1 MPRTVDPVRR
11 EQLLAAAVDYAIDH
25 GLADLTLRPLA
36 EALGVLPNSLVHH
49 FGSKDE
55 LLTAILN
62 GVRERLR
69 ETVRGQPASDADS
82 DPLRDAWA
90 WSSDPEHLDFFRSF
104 FEAYGLALRH
114 PDRFAGFLERVV
126 SDWLVTDNPVRT
138 TLDLA
143 VLRGL
148 LLDLLTTGE
157 HARVQE
163 AFGVFSIARRALGQ
177 IQGQDVGR
185 GG

>member
-1 MPRTVDPVRR
+1 MPRIADPARR

-25 GLADLTLRPLA
+25 GLSDLTLRPLA
-36 EALGVLPNSLVHH
+36 DALGIMPNSLVHH

-69 ETVRGQPASDADS
+69 ETVRGQLASEPDS
-82 DPLRDAWA
+82 DPLREAWA
-90 WSSDPEHLDFFRSF
+90 WSSDPQHLDFFRSF

-114 PDRFAGFLERVV
+114 PDRFEGFLERVV
-126 SDWLVTDNPVRT
+126 SDWLVTDDPVRA
-138 TLDLA
+138 TLELA

-157 HARVQE
+157 RTRVQE
-163 AFGVFSIARRALGQ
+163 ALGAFSIARQASGQ
-177 IQGQDVGR
+177 IQGQIVGR